1 MMIKSIQFSN
11 FCCYKDTHPV
21 INFSIDTEKNVT
33 VILGANKSGKT
44 TLVQAFLW
52 CLYGEF
58 NPKNGV
64 INSEVRVALDNHS
77 SKDVFVE
84 IILIHADREYTI
96 RRTQTFSKVGGRVRS
111 DDSILKIQYKESNGE
126 QHSIERR
133 NCDDTIK
140 NILPQGLSDYFFY
153 EGERFDDISKKD
165 VATAV
170 KGLMGLDA
178 ISTARERLDPSRAA
192 SVTSK
197 FRSRLSLGNSQENDN
212 LKRSLEKYQSES
224 ERIQERIDNSRSEY
238 EFYLRR
244 KSDLEEK
251 LSQNEDAKK
260 LQAKRNS
267 LEDDIKYGQENIEN
281 AGKRI
286 LSDFQQ
292 KALSFF
298 TLPFI
303 DSALS
308 SIDKSKNSGVG
319 IPEMRQAAIDH
330 ILARDRCICGLE
342 LSENEGARKRILTER
357 GLLPPE
363 YLGTIVHNFKIS
375 LLNYREFSEGFV
387 NLTQANYN
395 EWRKSINFLDD
406 KNEDLKKISEEIKKS
421 GAIDINSIEDEYQR
435 TNEKLKEL
443 FDLREKLIEDKGR
456 VKNEIENLEKKIASL
471 VEKTDSNRKLQ
482 NYIAYSE
489 ALYNWFDA
497 SYVKREKEVKND
509 LNESVNRIFSTMY
522 NGHRIVSINDNY
534 QIRLLINIGSENEE
548 LADTGGLKAIK
559 NFAYISGLVDIARK
573 NVKKAKQDNEDDENI
588 VNKTEP
594 YPLVMDAPFS
604 ATDENHISNIAK
616 IIPGIAEQVIII
628 LMKKDWFWAKS
639 AIEHKIGKSYIIKNV
654 DNSETCS
661 EIVKGE

>member
-1 MMIKSIQFSN
+1 MIKSIQFSN
-11 FCCYKDTHPV
+11 FCCYKETHPV

-64 INSEVRVALDNHS
+64 INSEVRVAMESYS

-84 IILIHADREYTI
+84 IILIHAEREYTI
-96 RRTQTFSKVGGRVRS
+96 RRTQTFSKTGERVRS

-133 NCDDTIK
+133 SCDDTIK
-140 NILPQGLSDYFFY
+140 NILPRGLSDYFFY

-165 VATAV
+165 VAAAV

-197 FRSRLSLGNSQENDN
+197 FRSRLSLGNPHENDN
-212 LKRSLEKYQSES
+212 LKRSLEKNQSES
-224 ERIQERIDNSRSEY
+224 ERIQERIDKSRSEY

-244 KSDLEEK
+244 KSELKEI
-251 LSQNEDAKK
+251 LSQNEAAKK
-260 LQAKRNS
+260 LQARRNTI
-267 LEDDIKYGQENIEN
+267 EDDVKFGQENIER
-281 AGKRI
+281 AGKQI
-286 LSDFQQ
+286 LTEFQQ

-303 DSALS
+303 NAALS
-308 SIDKSKNSGVG
+308 AIAESKNTGDG
-319 IPEMRQAAIDH
+319 IPDMRQAAIDH

-342 LSENEGARKRILTER
+342 LRENEGARRRILAER
-357 GLLPPE
+357 ELLPPE
-363 YLGTIVHNFKIS
+363 HLGTILHNFKIS
-375 LLNYREFSEGFV
+375 LLSYRESSEGFI
-387 NLTQANYN
+387 NKTQANYN
-395 EWRKSINFLDD
+395 DWRKAINFLDD
-406 KNEDLKKISEEIKKS
+406 KNEDLEKISEEIKVS
-421 GAIDINSIEDEYQR
+421 GAIDIESIETEYQK
-435 TNEKLKEL
+435 TDEKLHEL
-443 FDLREKLIEDKGR
+443 VDLREKLIGDKGG
-456 VKNEIENLEKKIASL
+456 VEKEIENLEKKIASL
-471 VEKTDSNRKLQ
+471 VEKTDSNIKLQ
-482 NYIAYSE
+482 NYIAYAE
-489 ALYNWFDA
+489 ALYNWFDS
-497 SYVKREKEVKND
+497 SYAKREKEVKND
-509 LNESVNRIFSTMY
+509 LNESVNRIFSKMY
-522 NGHRIVSINDNY
+522 HGHRIVSINDNY
-534 QIRLLINIGSENEE
+534 QISLLANIGSENEE

-573 NVKKAKQDNEDDENI
+573 NVKKPKQDNEEDEDI

-604 ATDENHISNIAK
+604 ATDETHISNIAK
-616 IIPGIAEQVIII
+616 IIPGIAEQVVIIV
-628 LMKKDWFWAKS
+628 MQKDWGWAKP
-639 AIEHKIGKSYIIKNV
+639 AIERKIGKSYIIRNV
-654 DNSETCS
+654 DNSETRS
-661 EIVKGE
+661 EIIEGE